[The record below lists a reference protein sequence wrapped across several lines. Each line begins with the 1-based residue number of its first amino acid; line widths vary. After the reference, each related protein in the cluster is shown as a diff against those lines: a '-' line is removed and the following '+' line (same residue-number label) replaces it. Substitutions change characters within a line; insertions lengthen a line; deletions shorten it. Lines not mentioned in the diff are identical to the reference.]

1 MTRAALAPH
10 TARNCQPILEVLRT
24 EFRAH
29 KTVLEIGSGTG
40 QHATTV
46 VNELDDLLWQTSDR
60 QQNHPA
66 IRQWLQEA
74 AVPGV
79 LAPIALDVL
88 SDAYPAQK
96 YDAVFSANTAHIMSL
111 VAVEKMFELV
121 ASVLREN
128 GIFCL
133 YGPFRQ
139 DGRFSSESNSNF
151 HRSLRAKD
159 KEMGIRHLEELDIF
173 SATGGLRRKGLYA
186 MPANNLML
194 VWRRIEGESDGD
206 S

>member
-1 MTRAALAPH
+1 
-10 TARNCQPILEVLRT
+10 
-24 EFRAH
+24 
-29 KTVLEIGSGTG
+29 
-40 QHATTV
+40 
-46 VNELDDLLWQTSDR
+46 
-60 QQNHPA
+60 
-66 IRQWLQEA
+66 
-74 AVPGV
+74 
-79 LAPIALDVL
+79 
-88 SDAYPAQK
+88 
-96 YDAVFSANTAHIMSL
+96 L

-173 SATGGLRRKGLYA
+173 SVTGGLCRKGLYA

>member
-1 MTRAALAPH
+1 MIRSALAPH
-10 TARNCQPILEVLRT
+10 TARNCQPILEALRT
-24 EFRAH
+24 ELRAY

-40 QHATTV
+40 QHATTIV
-46 VNELDDLLWQTSDR
+46 RELDDLLWQTSDR
-60 QQNHPA
+60 QQNHAA

-74 AVPGV
+74 AVPRV
-79 LAPIALDVL
+79 LPPIALDVL
-88 SDAYPAQK
+88 SDAYPTAE

-111 VAVEKMFELV
+111 VAVERMFDLV
-121 ASVLREN
+121 ACVLPEN

-139 DGRFSSESNSNF
+139 DGVFSSESNSNF
-151 HRSLRAKD
+151 HFSLRAQD
-159 KEMGIRHLEELDIF
+159 AEMGIRHLEDLDAF
-173 SATGGLRRKGLYA
+173 AASVGLRRRGSYA

-194 VWRRIEGESDGD
+194 VWRRVERASDGN

>member
-1 MTRAALAPH
+1 
-10 TARNCQPILEVLRT
+10 
-24 EFRAH
+24 
-29 KTVLEIGSGTG
+29 
-40 QHATTV
+40 V

-79 LAPIALDVL
+79 LDPIALDVL
-88 SDAYPAQK
+88 SDVHPAEK

-111 VAVEKMFELV
+111 LAVEKMFDLV

-159 KEMGIRHLEELDIF
+159 KEMGIRHLEDLDAF
-173 SATGGLRRKGLYA
+173 SARRGLRREASYA
-186 MPANNLML
+186 MPANNLVV
-194 VWRRIEGESDGD
+194 VWRRIEGASNGN

>member
-1 MTRAALAPH
+1 MTRSPLAPH

-24 EFRAH
+24 ELRAH

-46 VNELDDLLWQTSDR
+46 VSELDDLLWQTSDR

-74 AVPGV
+74 AVPRV
-79 LAPIALDVL
+79 LNPIALDVL
-88 SDAYPAQK
+88 SDAHPAQK

-111 VAVEKMFELV
+111 VAVEKMFDLV
-121 ASVLREN
+121 ASVLRKN

-159 KEMGIRHLEELDIF
+159 KEMGIRHLEDLDTF
-173 SATGGLRRKGLYA
+173 SARRGLRREASYA
-186 MPANNLML
+186 MPANNLMV
-194 VWRRIEGESDGD
+194 VWRCIEGASNGN